1 MLLECFVWG
10 DVTQELTPYTDINT
24 GTSNAWIDVS
34 GSSNMDGCN
43 LMPSSYSNL
52 GIEKIDTGEQSGVWG
67 NTTNANFDILDDS
80 ISGVF
85 LKFLPA
91 T

>member
-1 MLLECFVWG
+1 
-10 DVTQELTPYTDINT
+10 
-24 GTSNAWIDVS
+24 
-34 GSSNMDGCN
+34 
-43 LMPSSYSNL
+43 MPSSYSNL

-67 NTTNANFDILDDS
+67 NTTNTNFDILDTLYL
-80 ISGVF
+80 VYL